1 MLRGGVLLGKGG
13 VLSIMGL
20 FLLLA
25 HVLGAIE
32 YVVVNN
38 IGLRG
43 NMIVF
48 LWVEIV
54 FLCISRNC

>member
-1 MLRGGVLLGKGG
+1 MFLLGKGG

-38 IGLRG
+38 IDLRG